1 MLYNDG
7 IFAYDVSNGMYSN
20 NRTSELLLSDH
31 WTQWRNWVDLYG
43 NEFYDMSRGIPESC
57 RKNAVRMPAQINF
70 NTDLDMFTYF
80 TEQGW
85 LPRLHRTLS
94 GGAIAQAPGILE
106 DYPWEEFAN
115 KTFLDIGGGG
125 GGLVASVLR
134 KYKKIKAGIL
144 DLPKVIDHARDNFHS
159 EGGQYFDIGSQVH
172 DQHLISGDFL
182 KEIPKFELYTMRW
195 CLHDWDDTKALK
207 IMTNVRKSIIEG
219 PQSRF
224 TIFESLLTDGRMGRL
239 SRYGDIIMMMS
250 ANGQERD
257 ETQWR
262 ALADQTG
269 WRVKAIYPLR
279 NSWTSGIELIP
290 SKDAVHSR
298 QDGGNLLEASS
309 MMKDIPR
316 VFQSPQEAFQAVDAL
331 ELEKNPA
338 VSDTLCESAVA
349 EVNCT
354 NEYNHA
360 VLNPTKEA
368 AEAHNLCPFESEYP
382 RLHYSQSHST
392 LTEALLF

>member
-7 IFAYDVSNGMYSN
+7 IFAYDVCNGMYSN

-80 TEQGW
+80 AEQGW

-134 KYKKIKAGIL
+134 KYKDIKAGIL
-144 DLPKVIDHARDNFHS
+144 DLPKVIEHARGSFHS
-159 EGGQYFDIGSQVH
+159 EGGQYFDIGSQVL

-182 KEIPKFELYTMRW
+182 EEIPKFELYTMRW

-219 PQSRF
+219 PQSRL
-224 TIFESLLTDGRMGRL
+224 TIFESLLTDGRTGRL

-279 NSWTSGIELIP
+279 NSWTCAIELIP
-290 SKDAVHSR
+290 SKDTFRSSK
-298 QDGGNLLEASS
+298 DGENPLRASS
-309 MMKDIPR
+309 TMEDIPN
-316 VFQSPQEAFQAVDAL
+316 VSPFPQGAYEAVDAL
-331 ELEKNPA
+331 ESEKNPA
-338 VSDTLCESAVA
+338 VSDSLCECAVA
-349 EVNCT
+349 EVQRT

-360 VLNPTKEA
+360 ELNPTQEA
-368 AEAHNLCPFESEYP
+368 TEANSLCPFESEHP
-382 RLHYSQSHST
+382 LLYSFTSFFNAH
-392 LTEALLF
+392 